1 MADTQSCPECGA
13 ILPSDS
19 DVRLCAQCLL
29 RMALETETRAITE
42 PLHKGIEE
50 EAGRQFGPYKTL
62 HRLGRGGMGA
72 VYLAEQQQ
80 PIRRLVA
87 LKVIKPGMDTREV
100 IARFESER
108 QALALMDHPNIAR
121 VFDAGSGADGR
132 PYFAMEYVPGIP
144 ITEYCDQNCL
154 TNRER
159 LELMLPVCR
168 AVQHAHQ
175 KGIIHRDMKPSNVL
189 VSVQDGTPVPKVIDF
204 GVAKAVNQ
212 KIIEKTLFT
221 EHGVLIGTPEYMSP
235 EQADANG
242 ADVDTTTDIYSLGI
256 LLYELLV
263 GALPFDP
270 KVLRKAGYG
279 EMRRIIREEE
289 TPRPTARLDSL
300 GAQVN
305 GIATRHGTTPEG
317 LKKQLRGEPDWITA
331 RAMEKERS
339 RRYASASE
347 LAADIERHLRDEP
360 ITASPPGAVYRVSK
374 FIRKRRGAVAG
385 SLSTC
390 LILVVSLGLTFVVDA
405 VKEINRQLEST
416 LERADTLKAVASRMV
431 LQSLN
436 RQRRRPVREALRD
449 PELHSLLVE
458 ALTAG
463 DAILEVAVVEP
474 HNEILLD
481 TDTNLLGKEQPP
493 YKPFRPVVV
502 NSSWREKLRL
512 LLRGDFRDYYQ
523 LEQELGTPG
532 GSKALLYVRV
542 IIDPA
547 LIRGEINLTLRE
559 LAVAALPL
567 AIFAICIIFLLAV
580 SMLCFRR

>member
-1 MADTQSCPECGA
+1 
-13 ILPSDS
+13 
-19 DVRLCAQCLL
+19 
-29 RMALETETRAITE
+29 MALETETQAITK
-42 PLHKGIEE
+42 PSHGAIEE
-50 EAGRQFGPYKTL
+50 EEGRQFGPYKTL

-72 VYLAEQQQ
+72 VYLAEQQE

-87 LKVIKPGMDTREV
+87 LKMIKPGMDTREV
-100 IARFESER
+100 MARFDSER

-121 VFDAGSGADGR
+121 VFDAGSGTDGR
-132 PYFAMEYVPGIP
+132 PYFVMEHVPGIP

-175 KGIIHRDMKPSNVL
+175 KGIIHRDIKPSNVL
-189 VSVQDGTPVPKVIDF
+189 VSVQDGRPVPKVIDF

-212 KIIEKTLFT
+212 KLIEKTLFT

-242 ADVDTTTDIYSLGI
+242 ADVDTTTDIYSLGT

-270 KVLRKAGYG
+270 KDLRKAGYD

-289 TPRPTARLDSL
+289 TPQPTARLDSL
-300 GAQVN
+300 GTQVN
-305 GIATRHGTTPEG
+305 DIATRHRTTPEG
-317 LKKQLRGEPDWITA
+317 LRKQLRGELNWITA

-360 ITASPPGAVYRVSK
+360 VTASPPGAAYRLSK
-374 FIRKRRGAVAG
+374 FLKKRRGTVAG
-385 SLSTC
+385 TLSTC
-390 LILVVSLGLTFVVDA
+390 LILVVSLGLAVVVDG
-405 VKEINRQLEST
+405 VGEINRQFEST
-416 LERADTLKAVASRMV
+416 LERADSLKAVASSMV

-436 RQRRRPVREALRD
+436 RQLTRPVREALRD

-463 DAILEVAVVEP
+463 DAILEVAVVDP

-481 TDTNLLGKEQPP
+481 TDTNLLGLAQPP
-493 YKPFRPVVV
+493 YKPFRPVGVS
-502 NSSWREKLRL
+502 SSWREKLWL
-512 LLRGDFRDYYQ
+512 LLRRGSRDYYQ
-523 LEQELGTPG
+523 LEQELGISNKP
-532 GSKALLYVRV
+532 LLKLRV

-547 LIRGEINLTLRE
+547 LIREKIKPTLRQ
-559 LAVAALPL
+559 LTVATLPL
-567 AIFAICIIFLLAV
+567 VILTICIIFLLAV
-580 SMLCFRR
+580 SVLGFRQ